1 MFDKCYRMIVNACPQ
16 LQILHINS
24 LNLKPVWKSFLVS
37 IINNLK
43 LEKKKKNDFEALTRD
58 EMLSKL
64 PLEEIDVSGNS
75 LKGSEQTQTKTISKN
90 LT

>member
-1 MFDKCYRMIVNACPQ
+1 MKIANVAE
-16 LQILHINS
+16 LG
-24 LNLKPVWKSFLVS
+24 
-37 IINNLK
+37 
-43 LEKKKKNDFEALTRD
+43 
-58 EMLSKL
+58 KL